1 MARVAGRHP
10 HSFRARWTRTGRGG
24 PGEANRRSGQ
34 VRIWCRARYTAGT
47 HDKCGFQEGEG
58 HSVLARPPEVCQ
70 GLLLWVDWGARC
82 PWPPRTWPS
91 PDALALSRVR
101 SHENSWTRPPAR
113 GHLAG
118 PLVPQ
123 RSIKHP
129 LPIYAPIP
137 PSSLSPMVFIIYFP
151 LHTLGTQDPSFLPHP
166 PAYPRG
172 LAGDQQRQCIYIQ
185 SL

>member
-10 HSFRARWTRTGRGG
+10 HSFRARWTRTGREDQAKQTEGQV
-24 PGEANRRSGQ
+24 RSGQ
-34 VRIWCRARYTAGT
+34 DLVPCTV
-47 HDKCGFQEGEG
+47 
-58 HSVLARPPEVCQ
+58 HSRHSGQVWLSGRGRTVLARPPDVCQ
-70 GLLLWVDWGARC
+70 GLLLWVDSGALC

-101 SHENSWTRPPAR
+101 SHENSWTWPPAR

-123 RSIKHP
+123 ISIKHP

-151 LHTLGTQDPSFLPHP
+151 LHTLGTQDPSFLLYP

-172 LAGDQQRQCIYIQ
+172 LAGDQQCQCIYIQ